1 MLSIAVVD
9 DDVNDSDRLKNY
21 IKKYFEE
28 KDRSNGA
35 SNECHINVF
44 DCGNE
49 FLKAFPSGFDIVFLD
64 IEMPGLSGLQ
74 TARQLREI
82 NANVAIVFVTNMAQY
97 AINGYEVN
105 ALDFIVKPVN
115 YFDFALK
122 LKKILGYCGKLAAKQ
137 IALRLSETESAV
149 IDSSIVEYVEVIQHY
164 LVYHT
169 TDGKEYRTR
178 GTIGQAENMLVPYG
192 FARAA
197 KSFLVNLMHVRSVKG
212 QEIYVGNTVVYMGR
226 TKRDSFMEKFGRYVG
241 GLN

>member
-21 IKKYFEE
+21 IKKYFDEN
-28 KDRSNGA
+28 DRSNGA

-74 TARQLREI
+74 TARQLRE
-82 NANVAIVFVTNMAQY
+82 
-97 AINGYEVN
+97 NGYEVD